1 MPTKTEKVELEK
13 NGRVITGFDINRHWD
28 DRQLEKE
35 LATLLC
41 GSLEGVGFEIMKN
54 SSGTL
59 LRPNIPTGKKIDAK
73 LLLKSIAPSGCIYLR
88 PLFEIK
94 SEPAD
99 DMFPEDDVGQL
110 SEHTDIVI
118 LPTATPPPVTNVNT
132 SEVVDL
138 TKNANDTCDPT
149 VAAEPSSLT
158 LSSGS
163 NSGTNI
169 PNVDDGIPA
178 ESTCELAT
186 SDVPSLNGEN
196 PTQFKCLI
204 DIQSIINTAK
214 CLNLI
219 HPIEV
224 IRYLQQ
230 EIVTGRMLDVASHEE
245 TIDGDTN
252 YITVDRDNIM
262 ETTFSEFQFID
273 DFTKTFQVD
282 FMGEES
288 VDLGGPRK
296 EWIRLIN

>member
-99 DMFPEDDVGQL
+99 DMFPEDDVSQL

-118 LPTATPPPVTNVNT
+118 LPTSTLPPVTNVNT

-178 ESTCELAT
+178 ESSCEL
-186 SDVPSLNGEN
+186 
-196 PTQFKCLI
+196 
-204 DIQSIINTAK
+204 
-214 CLNLI
+214 
-219 HPIEV
+219 
-224 IRYLQQ
+224 YL
-230 EIVTGRMLDVASHEE
+230 
-245 TIDGDTN
+245 
-252 YITVDRDNIM
+252 
-262 ETTFSEFQFID
+262 
-273 DFTKTFQVD
+273 
-282 FMGEES
+282 
-288 VDLGGPRK
+288 P
-296 EWIRLIN
+296 